1 MRTRKFL
8 INSITTGAYQF
19 ILMITGFVTP
29 QIMLRF
35 YGSEVNGLISS
46 INQFFI
52 YFSLVE
58 AGLSGAAIYAL
69 YKPLADQ
76 NYKEI
81 NAIVA
86 AAKKFYNQSGH
97 IFMLLTIVL
106 SFVYPLWIH
115 SSVISSISAGM
126 LVFILG
132 TKSALEFFTLSKYR
146 VILTADQ
153 KHT

>member
-35 YGSEVNGLISS
+35 YGSEVNGLISP

-86 AAKKFYNQSGH
+86 AAKKFYNQSGL
-97 IFMLLTIVL
+97 IFML
-106 SFVYPLWIH
+106 
-115 SSVISSISAGM
+115 
-126 LVFILG
+126 
-132 TKSALEFFTLSKYR
+132 
-146 VILTADQ
+146 
-153 KHT
+153 